1 MRKILF
7 LTFSFAFILTQAQA
21 PQKLNSAEIH
31 QAIKKLNF
39 LGSVLYVAAHP
50 DDENTRLISY
60 FANEVHAR
68 TGYLSITRG
77 DGGQNLIGPELK
89 ELLGVIRTQELLAA
103 RRIDGG
109 EQLFTRAIDFGY
121 TKTPQEAMEF
131 WNNEDVLS
139 DVVWAIRKFKPD
151 VIINRFD
158 HRTAGETHGQHTAS
172 AILSL
177 EAFELAGD
185 KTKFKDHLEFT
196 STFTPKKIF
205 FNTSPWFYQDEEEF
219 QKIAD
224 SLFIKFDT
232 GVYFPLL
239 GLSNP
244 EIASLS
250 RSQHQ
255 SQGFGSMG
263 SRGIQMEY
271 LELLKGKNTASSNDI
286 FSGIDTSWNRI
297 KGGEEIGRI
306 LYEVEKNYN
315 FEDPSASISEL
326 VRAYDL
332 IQQLEDEHWKNIKTQ
347 ELKEIIAA
355 AAGLYL
361 EAAAR
366 TPDATP
372 LEEILIN
379 LEAVNRSPG
388 EMKLVKVEMK
398 PDRNGPSP
406 QLMLKNNETWKES
419 ITYQVPGDMDYT
431 TPYWLKEKGSIGK
444 YKVDNR
450 QKIGLPENPPELVVK
465 FFVEINNTIIPFE
478 KPVIYKYTDP
488 VEGEVYQPFEIIPQA
503 SAKIHDKVLI
513 FPNGEEKTVVVTVYA
528 GKNNI
533 SGELRLNVSEDWKV
547 EPASFPFTIKEKGA
561 GMNFSFTIS
570 PPANQSESD
579 LQPEISIDNNIYNS
593 ELIILNYKHIP
604 RQTLVLPSSSKV
616 VKLDIKK
623 KGNNIAFIEG
633 AGDVVPESME
643 QIGYNVTRI
652 DPENISQQY
661 LGQFDAV
668 ILGIRAYNTVGA
680 LRYRQPALL
689 EYVKAGGTVIV
700 QYNTNRGLLVNSIAP
715 YELQL
720 SRDRVTEEDAEVR
733 FLAPNHPVLNTPN
746 KIDPKDFENWV
757 QERGLYFADEWAKEF
772 IPILSINDNGEE
784 PKNGGLMVAPYG
796 KGHFVYTGL
805 SFFRQFPE
813 GVPGA
818 FRLFANIVSLGKE

>member
-7 LTFSFAFILTQAQA
+7 LTFSFAFFLTQAQA

-89 ELLGVIRTQELLAA
+89 ELLGIIRTQELLAA

-121 TKTPQEAMEF
+121 TKTPEEAMEF

-151 VIINRFD
+151 IIINRFD

-177 EAFELAGD
+177 EAFDLAGD
-185 KTKFKDHLEFT
+185 KTKFRDHLEFT
-196 STFTPKKIF
+196 TAFSPKKIF
-205 FNTSPWFYQDEEEF
+205 FNTSPWFYQDEEDF
-219 QKIAD
+219 QKAAD
-224 SLFIKFDT
+224 SLFFKFDT

-271 LELLKGKNTASSNDI
+271 LELIKGEKKGSSKDI

-297 KGGEEIGRI
+297 KGGKEIGKI
-306 LYEVEKNYN
+306 LYEVEKNYK

-332 IQQLEDEHWKNIKTQ
+332 IQQLEDEHWKNLKSQ

-366 TPDATP
+366 TPEATP

-398 PDRNGPSP
+398 QDRNGPSP

-431 TPYWLKEKGSIGK
+431 TPYWLREKGSIGK
-444 YKVDNR
+444 YKVDDR
-450 QKIGLPENPPELVVK
+450 QKIGLPENPAELVVR
-465 FFVEINNTIIPFE
+465 FFVEIQNTVIPFE

-513 FPNGEEKTVVVTVYA
+513 FPNEEEKTVLVTVYA

-533 SGELRLNVSEDWKV
+533 SGEIRLNVSEDWKV
-547 EPASFPFTIKEKGA
+547 KPASLPFHINEKGA
-561 GMNFSFTIS
+561 GMNFSFTII
-570 PPANQSESD
+570 PPPGQSESD
-579 LQPEISIDNNIYNS
+579 LKPEISIDGKTYNS
-593 ELIILNYKHIP
+593 ELIILNYRHIP

-652 DPENISQQY
+652 NPDNISQQH
-661 LGQFDAV
+661 LNQFDAV
-668 ILGIRAYNTVGA
+668 ILGIRAYNTVGE

-733 FLAPNHPVLNTPN
+733 FLAPKHPVLNTPN
-746 KIDPKDFENWV
+746 KIDSEDFDNWV
-757 QERGLYFADEWAKEF
+757 QERGLYFADEWAEEF
-772 IPILSINDNGEE
+772 IPILSINDKGEE
-784 PKNGGLMVAPYG
+784 PKNGSLMVATYG